1 MRIRGTQKQVDDY
14 TQDQAISPKDKVVG
28 QDSQFF
34 KHTKNYTVQEI
45 ALQVRGGDGGY
56 GQVLTNNGDG
66 TWSFQGDI
74 QVTTTTTTLDPGAT
88 TTTTAAPGTT
98 TTTTSAPL
106 TTTTTTSAPG
116 TTTTTTSAPVTTTTT
131 QAATT
136 TTTTQ
141 AATTTTTTAAA
152 TTTTT
157 TQAGTTT
164 TTTAAATTTTTTQ
177 AFTSYALQYPVT
189 DTSTDFTTYEI
200 TDTSGGKWEVTV
212 KGISLLKSAA
222 TPTIV
227 SGGSGVTIGSAGTN
241 QLNEWGYD
249 GNVVTNV
256 QYGETLYDLYNQTG
270 TYITKGVNFKN
281 GSSTNWYVVGC
292 GIHNDNKKTV
302 AGTFYQP
309 DGYYRYGFPGATM
322 DYAEVQNGIVQSL
335 GQITSSPTTTTT
347 TTTQAATTTTTTTY
361 AGGTRWTA
369 SSIEGNG
376 TFQKTEPCSATSTSN
391 YANIYM
397 FSGTTVI
404 NTIGEI
410 ETLLANGNSIIAYS
424 ADVGPDPSVYP
435 GYEWDGESGTQ
446 TIFDGWY
453 GVTTNLTA
461 APDASIQIDA
471 NGNVL
476 AIYNCSSGITTPTT
490 TTTTTTA
497 APTTTTTTVFPPAGW
512 YEFYASGTSSLVAR
526 LSAPDCNYSPL
537 QWKLYHQASSS
548 QTTYPSP
555 LPNLNDI
562 LYVYPDAQS
571 YNLYNGGYSPNDWIA
586 ISSDGVNVYA
596 SIRVDTNGKV
606 IQIQYPPCSTTTTT
620 TTAAPTTTTTTTAA
634 TTTTTTMSTPATI
647 PSANTS
653 TGYRYPKTIADVDGN
668 LVHNSYNFLT
678 TSVINNIHD
687 TTYYGTGTSFF
698 SFYVD
703 TNTVQIGSFLYEANG
718 YIFDD
723 NNTHQTGTTN
733 YTAWADLPNVNYTPL
748 KAITGDYI
756 VNGIWD
762 LYPIYKFEKVNGY
775 LRCTEI
781 ITSGPL

>member
-14 TQDQAISPKDKVVG
+14 TEDQAISPKDKVVG

-34 KHTKNYTVQEI
+34 KHTKNYTVQGI

-66 TWSFQGDI
+66 TWSFQGEI

-141 AATTTTTTAAA
+141 AATTTTTTAAPTTTTTTAAA

-241 QLNEWGYD
+241 QLNEWGYG
-249 GNVVTNV
+249 GNVAVNV

-292 GIHNDNKKTV
+292 GIHNNNEKTV

-309 DGYYRYGFPGATM
+309 NGYYRYGFPGATM

-335 GQITSSPTTTTT
+335 GRITSSPTTTTT
-347 TTTQAATTTTTTTY
+347 TTT
-361 AGGTRWTA
+361 
-369 SSIEGNG
+369 
-376 TFQKTEPCSATSTSN
+376 
-391 YANIYM
+391 
-397 FSGTTVI
+397 
-404 NTIGEI
+404 
-410 ETLLANGNSIIAYS
+410 
-424 ADVGPDPSVYP
+424 
-435 GYEWDGESGTQ
+435 
-446 TIFDGWY
+446 
-453 GVTTNLTA
+453 A
-461 APDASIQIDA
+461 AP
-471 NGNVL
+471 
-476 AIYNCSSGITTPTT
+476 T
-490 TTTTTTA
+490 
-497 APTTTTTTVFPPAGW
+497 TTTTTTVFPPAGW
-512 YEFYASGTSSLVAR
+512 YEFYASGTSSSVAR

-555 LPNLNDI
+555 LPNIYDI

-571 YNLYNGGYSPNDWIA
+571 YNIYNGGYSPNDWIA

-596 SIRVDTNGKV
+596 NIRVNTNGEV
-606 IQIQYPPCSTTTTT
+606 IQIQYPPCS
-620 TTAAPTTTTTTTAA
+620 
-634 TTTTTTMSTPATI
+634 
-647 PSANTS
+647 
-653 TGYRYPKTIADVDGN
+653 
-668 LVHNSYNFLT
+668 
-678 TSVINNIHD
+678 
-687 TTYYGTGTSFF
+687 
-698 SFYVD
+698 
-703 TNTVQIGSFLYEANG
+703 
-718 YIFDD
+718 
-723 NNTHQTGTTN
+723 
-733 YTAWADLPNVNYTPL
+733 
-748 KAITGDYI
+748 
-756 VNGIWD
+756 
-762 LYPIYKFEKVNGY
+762 
-775 LRCTEI
+775 
-781 ITSGPL
+781 

>member
-14 TQDQAISPKDKVVG
+14 TEDQAISPKDKVVG

-66 TWSFQGDI
+66 TWSFQGEI

-131 QAATT
+131 
-136 TTTTQ
+136 TQ

-177 AFTSYALQYPVT
+177 AFTSYTLQYPVT
-189 DTSTDFTTYEI
+189 DNSTDFTTYEI

-227 SGGSGVTIGSAGTN
+227 SGGSGVTIGSAASN
-241 QLNEWGYD
+241 QLSEWGYD

-270 TYITKGVNFKN
+270 TYTTKGVNFKN

-347 TTTQAATTTTTTTY
+347 TSTTSTTSTTTAAPTTTTTTTY

-369 SSIEGNG
+369 SSLEGNG

-397 FSGTTVI
+397 FSGATVI

-410 ETLLANGNSIIAYS
+410 ETLLANGDSIIAYR
-424 ADVGPDPSVYP
+424 ADVGPDPSIYP
-435 GYEWDGESGTQ
+435 QYKWGGNDA
-446 TIFDGWY
+446 WY

-476 AIYNCSSGITTPTT
+476 AIYNCSSGITTPTPT
-490 TTTTTTA
+490 TTTTT
-497 APTTTTTTVFPPAGW
+497 APTTTTTTIFPPAGW
-512 YEFYASGTSSLVAR
+512 YEFYVGGTSTSANR
-526 LSAPDCNYSPL
+526 LATYDCNYSQL
-537 QWKLYHQASSS
+537 DYKLYHQGTSS

-555 LPNLNDI
+555 LPNVYDI
-562 LYVYPDAQS
+562 LYKYPDAQS
-571 YNLYNGGYSPNDWIA
+571 YNLFNGYDMWIA
-586 ISSDGVNVYA
+586 ISLDGVNVYA
-596 SIRVDTNGKV
+596 HVRVNTSGEV
-606 IQIQYPPCSTTTTT
+606 IQIQFPICS
-620 TTAAPTTTTTTTAA
+620 
-634 TTTTTTMSTPATI
+634 
-647 PSANTS
+647 
-653 TGYRYPKTIADVDGN
+653 
-668 LVHNSYNFLT
+668 
-678 TSVINNIHD
+678 
-687 TTYYGTGTSFF
+687 
-698 SFYVD
+698 
-703 TNTVQIGSFLYEANG
+703 
-718 YIFDD
+718 
-723 NNTHQTGTTN
+723 
-733 YTAWADLPNVNYTPL
+733 
-748 KAITGDYI
+748 
-756 VNGIWD
+756 
-762 LYPIYKFEKVNGY
+762 
-775 LRCTEI
+775 
-781 ITSGPL
+781 

>member
-1 MRIRGTQKQVDDY
+1 MRVRGTQKKVNDY
-14 TQDQAISPKDKVVG
+14 TEDQTISPNDKIIG

-34 KHTKNYTVQEI
+34 KQTKNYSVQNI

-98 TTTTSAPL
+98 TTTTTTSAPL

-116 TTTTTTSAPVTTTTT
+116 TTTTTTSAPVTTTTTQAATTTTTT

-212 KGISLLKSAA
+212 KGISLLRSAA

-227 SGGSGVTIGSAGTN
+227 SGGSGVTIGSAGNN
-241 QLNEWGYD
+241 QLNGWGYG
-249 GNVVTNV
+249 GNVAVNV
-256 QYGETLYDLYNQTG
+256 SYGETLYDLYNQTG
-270 TYITKGVNFKN
+270 TYTSKGVNFKN

-292 GIHNDNKKTV
+292 GIHNNNEKTV

-309 DGYYRYGFPGATM
+309 NGYYRYGFPGATM

-347 TTTQAATTTTTTTY
+347 TAAPTTTTTTTAAPTTTTTTTY

-369 SSIEGNG
+369 SALQGYG
-376 TFQKTEPCSATSTSN
+376 TSQKTEPCSATSTSN

-397 FSGTTVI
+397 FSGATVI

-410 ETLLANGNSIIAYS
+410 ETLLANGDSIIAYR

-446 TIFDGWY
+446 TKFDGWF

-476 AIYNCSSGITTPTT
+476 AIYNCSSGITTPTPTT

-497 APTTTTTTVFPPAGW
+497 APTTTTTTIFPPAGW
-512 YEFYASGTSSLVAR
+512 YEFYASGTSLSVAR
-526 LSAPDCNYSPL
+526 LSTPDCNYSPL

-555 LPNLNDI
+555 LPNIYDI

-571 YNLYNGGYSPNDWIA
+571 YNIYNGGYSPNDWIA

-596 SIRVDTNGKV
+596 NIRVNTNGEV
-606 IQIQYPPCSTTTTT
+606 IQIQYPPCS
-620 TTAAPTTTTTTTAA
+620 
-634 TTTTTTMSTPATI
+634 
-647 PSANTS
+647 
-653 TGYRYPKTIADVDGN
+653 
-668 LVHNSYNFLT
+668 
-678 TSVINNIHD
+678 
-687 TTYYGTGTSFF
+687 
-698 SFYVD
+698 
-703 TNTVQIGSFLYEANG
+703 
-718 YIFDD
+718 
-723 NNTHQTGTTN
+723 
-733 YTAWADLPNVNYTPL
+733 
-748 KAITGDYI
+748 
-756 VNGIWD
+756 
-762 LYPIYKFEKVNGY
+762 
-775 LRCTEI
+775 
-781 ITSGPL
+781 

>member
-1 MRIRGTQKQVDDY
+1 MRVRGTQKKVNDY
-14 TQDQAISPKDKVVG
+14 TEDQTISPNDKIIG

-34 KHTKNYTVQEI
+34 KQTKNYSVQNI

-88 TTTTAAPGTT
+88 TTTTAAPGTTTT

-157 TQAGTTT
+157 T
-164 TTTAAATTTTTTQ
+164 TQ

-212 KGISLLKSAA
+212 KGISLLRSAA

-227 SGGSGVTIGSAGTN
+227 SGGSGVTIGSAGN
-241 QLNEWGYD
+241 YQLDGWGYD
-249 GNVVTNV
+249 GNVAVNV
-256 QYGETLYDLYNQTG
+256 SYGETLYDLYNQTG
-270 TYITKGVNFKN
+270 TYTSKGVNFKN

-292 GIHNDNKKTV
+292 GIHNNNVKTV

-309 DGYYRYGFPGATM
+309 NGYYRYGFPGATM

-347 TTTQAATTTTTTTY
+347 TAAPTTTTTTTAAPTTTTTTTY

-369 SSIEGNG
+369 SALQGYG
-376 TFQKTEPCSATSTSN
+376 TSQKTEPCSATSTSN

-397 FSGTTVI
+397 FSGATVI

-410 ETLLANGNSIIAYS
+410 ETLLANGDSIIAYR

-446 TIFDGWY
+446 TKFDGWF

-476 AIYNCSSGITTPTT
+476 AIYNCSSGITTPTPT
-490 TTTTTTA
+490 TTTTTS
-497 APTTTTTTVFPPAGW
+497 APTTTTTTADPYNGLTP
-512 YEFYASGTSSLVAR
+512 FYVQDNGSGSVLRQTISGAY
-526 LSAPDCNYSPL
+526 AYCIPEYGMNIE
-537 QWKLYHQASSS
+537 LYHDGSGALPAVGDKVY
-548 QTTYPSP
+548 TYPDP
-555 LPNLNDI
+555 
-562 LYVYPDAQS
+562 QS
-571 YNLYNGGYSPNDWIA
+571 YNIFSGYSF
-586 ISSDGVNVYA
+586 
-596 SIRVDTNGKV
+596 
-606 IQIQYPPCSTTTTT
+606 QYLM
-620 TTAAPTTTTTTTAA
+620 A
-634 TTTTTTMSTPATI
+634 T
-647 PSANTS
+647 
-653 TGYRYPKTIADVDGN
+653 VDGKN
-668 LVHNSYNFLT
+668 GNYSE
-678 TSVINNIHD
+678 
-687 TTYYGTGTSFF
+687 
-698 SFYVD
+698 
-703 TNTVQIGSFLYEANG
+703 GSFRMNDGSGTVVQYNPACSISGIWNFQNPNASAVDVTYTKEDGTVTTVTVPSNSTHTSPC
-718 YIFDD
+718 IR
-723 NNTHQTGTTN
+723 NNTFTDMQ
-733 YTAWADLPNVNYTPL
+733 YTLN
-748 KAITGDYI
+748 ITRVGDC
-756 VNGIWD
+756 
-762 LYPIYKFEKVNGY
+762 P
-775 LRCTEI
+775 
-781 ITSGPL
+781 